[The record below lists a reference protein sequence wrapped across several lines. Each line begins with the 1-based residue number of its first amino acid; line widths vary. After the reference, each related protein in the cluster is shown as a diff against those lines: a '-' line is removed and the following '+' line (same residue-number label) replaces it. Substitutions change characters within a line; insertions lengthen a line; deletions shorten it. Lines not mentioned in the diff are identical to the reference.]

1 MNMTTDKDLENVSG
15 GTPYANGSFVDN
27 GNCIVYTVAAGDTL
41 VGIGSRFGV
50 NFMQIAQWNNLADP
64 SMIRVGQL
72 LTIYSGINR

>member
-41 VGIGSRFGV
+41 IGIGSRFGV

-64 SMIRVGQL
+64 SMIRVGQQ
-72 LTIYSGINR
+72 LTIYPGINR

>member
-64 SMIRVGQL
+64 SMIRVGQQ
-72 LTIYSGINR
+72 LTIYPGINR

>member
-64 SMIRVGQL
+64 SMSRVGQQ

>member
-64 SMIRVGQL
+64 SMIRLGQQ
-72 LTIYSGINR
+72 LTIYPGINR

>member
-1 MNMTTDKDLENVSG
+1 MNMTTDKGLENVSG

-27 GNCIVYTVAAGDTL
+27 GNCIVYTVATGDTL

-64 SMIRVGQL
+64 SMIRVGQQ
-72 LTIYSGINR
+72 LTIYPGINR

>member
-15 GTPYANGSFVDN
+15 GTPYANGSYVDN

-64 SMIRVGQL
+64 SMIRVGQQ

>member
-1 MNMTTDKDLENVSG
+1 MSTATDKTLENVSG

-64 SMIRVGQL
+64 SMIRVGQQ
-72 LTIYSGINR
+72 LTIYPGINR

>member
-64 SMIRVGQL
+64 SMIRVGQQ